1 MASRRVQLAQRRKA
15 VGHSQENL
23 AALLGVDRS
32 TVVRWEAA
40 DTAPQP
46 WLRPKLAEALGIT
59 VHELD
64 GLLDDV
70 SEPTGRGDAFS
81 DARPGMSIRLSDG
94 PRLDAVVEHLREQ
107 WHLLVKTDNLL
118 GPRHAL
124 SGVLGQLE
132 TINELL
138 ATAGTAGRP
147 QLVRLAAQYA
157 ESASWLYEDSGGA
170 ADARHWSGRALEWSI
185 EADDP
190 LMTSWVLFRRSQQA
204 VPSGN
209 AAQVLGLASAARRAA
224 LDLLPPMRAALDQQE
239 AQGFA
244 LDGDESAAHQKLD
257 DAHTWAATDAVGDAR
272 AGHGS
277 FCTAAYIEIQRA
289 GCWLTLGRPERAIS
303 LYEATLPGVPDVYRR
318 DRGVALGRL
327 ASAYA
332 ASGEP
337 EPAATIATEA
347 LSIGQEVGSQR
358 TLGVVGAVGKA
369 LSGYRQLPAVSQ
381 FMREL
386 AAVPR

>member
-1 MASRRVQLAQRRKA
+1 MASRRVRLAQRRKA
-15 VGHSQENL
+15 AGHSQESL

-40 DTAPQP
+40 HTAPQP
-46 WLRPKLAEALGIT
+46 WLRPKLAEALGTT

-64 GLLDDV
+64 GLLDAV
-70 SEPTGRGDAFS
+70 SEPTRRGDAFA

-124 SGVLGQLE
+124 SGVLSQLE
-132 TINELL
+132 TIDNLL

-147 QLVRLAAQYA
+147 QVVRLAAQYA
-157 ESASWLYEDSGGA
+157 ESASWLYEDSGGTA
-170 ADARHWSGRALEWSI
+170 EARHWSGRALEWAI

-209 AAQVLGLASAARRAA
+209 AAQVLGLAGAARRAA
-224 LDLLPPMRAALDQQE
+224 PDLLPPMRAALDQQE

-244 LDGDESAAHQKLD
+244 LDGDESTAHQKLD
-257 DAHTWAATDAVGDAR
+257 DAHTWAATDVAGDAR
-272 AGHGS
+272 TGHGS
-277 FCTAAYIEIQRA
+277 FCTASYIEVQRA
-289 GCWLTLGRPERAIS
+289 GCWMTLGKPERAIS
-303 LYEATLPGVPDVYRR
+303 LYEATLPGLPDVYRR

-337 EPAATIATEA
+337 EPAATLASEA

-358 TLGVVGAVGKA
+358 TLGLVRAVSKT

-381 FMREL
+381 FMHEL
-386 AAVPR
+386 AAEPR